1 MKTLFIALALLAA
14 PILMNAQQPVT
25 DTTKRVAD
33 TVKAVPAHTVQ
44 PVASA
49 TTTTTTQPKQRKDT
63 RPLKDRIDFN
73 INTGFWANSG
83 QATGELMVL
92 VSYRFPKILSIGA
105 GPTYVYSY
113 QYNVSKSLSGYGGK
127 IFARAQLLKFI
138 YLWTEYQGLSNQYV
152 SGYNPVT
159 TDRAYSDSWFWGAGL
174 NFFGINVSV
183 MYDILHDSKSLYAG
197 ATICRLGYSF

>member
-1 MKTLFIALALLAA
+1 MKHLITLLGLLAL
-14 PILMNAQQPVT
+14 PIILPAQQPVS
-25 DTTKRVAD
+25 DTTRRKTDSV
-33 TVKAVPAHTVQ
+33 TAVPAATAQ
-44 PVASA
+44 PAAAEA
-49 TTTTTTQPKQRKDT
+49 TAKNTAPKQRKDT
-63 RPLKDRIDFN
+63 RPLKDRLDFD

-92 VSYRFPKILSIGA
+92 VSYRFPKILSVGA

-138 YLWTEYQGLSNQYV
+138 YLWSEYQGLSNQYV
-152 SGYNPVT
+152 TGYNPVT
-159 TDRAYSDSWFWGAGL
+159 TGRAYSDSWFWGAGL